1 MVKYKKAMLFLVA
14 FLYQKKTNNAFAVAK
29 TNKKYISDIQQ
40 SLKVVFQ

>member
-1 MVKYKKAMLFLVA
+1 MLFLVA
-14 FLYQKKTNNAFAVAK
+14 FLYQKKTTNNAFAVAK